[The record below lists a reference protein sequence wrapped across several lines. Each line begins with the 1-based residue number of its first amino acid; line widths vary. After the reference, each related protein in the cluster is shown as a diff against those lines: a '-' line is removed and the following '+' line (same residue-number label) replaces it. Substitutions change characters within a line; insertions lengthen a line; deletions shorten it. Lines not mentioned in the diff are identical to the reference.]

1 MLCQA
6 AGCLAHAPTG
16 VRRRKPT
23 RADGSRVSRKRQAA
37 GRATYYQGEKEPAR
51 CPLCQ
56 ESETVFFTKNLGRAR
71 MEPACGCTIS
81 RSCCYNCL
89 YQWAVLHALERG
101 RVVPDASTSTYPTAP
116 LRCVSCKKVA
126 TRLLR
131 LSSQGTVTSD
141 VAVPYE
147 FPSAAVRGE
156 MARAAQQEHDQP
168 ASWLR
173 LVRPMKPPADI
184 AAQEA
189 DFRWHYAT
197 GVIGRLE
204 RGGLV
209 AALVDADR
217 CWQLA
222 AILVAGDAD
231 LATYNAPGVGRAK
244 PILVDRGFNACT
256 ALVDAGVSLRG
267 GGFGATRG
275 LAAAGFD
282 AISTCCA
289 WHDAADRAEA
299 ISWVMCRLV
308 AVNAAHK
315 RLDGKKIRPDES
327 PYTFA

>member
-1 MLCQA
+1 MEP
-6 AGCLAHAPTG
+6 AGYTSYSTGMIFGAEHLEGIDPVPQPRAERSRGPASRPPARSPHLFGERKQQTSGNGLRDGGIIIIVVG

-37 GRATYYQGEKEPAR
+37 GRATYYRGEKEAAQ

-56 ESETVFFTKNLGRAR
+56 ESVTVFFTKSLGHGR
-71 MEPACGCTIS
+71 MEPACECNIS

-89 YQWAVLHALERG
+89 YDWAVLHALERG
-101 RVVPDASTSTYPTAP
+101 RVIPDAATSTYPTGP
-116 LRCVSCKKVA
+116 LRCVSCKQVA

-189 DFRWHYAT
+189 DFRCIPFT
-197 GVIGRLE
+197 
-204 RGGLV
+204 
-209 AALVDADR
+209 
-217 CWQLA
+217 
-222 AILVAGDAD
+222 
-231 LATYNAPGVGRAK
+231 P
-244 PILVDRGFNACT
+244 
-256 ALVDAGVSLRG
+256 
-267 GGFGATRG
+267 
-275 LAAAGFD
+275 
-282 AISTCCA
+282 
-289 WHDAADRAEA
+289 
-299 ISWVMCRLV
+299 
-308 AVNAAHK
+308 
-315 RLDGKKIRPDES
+315 
-327 PYTFA
+327 